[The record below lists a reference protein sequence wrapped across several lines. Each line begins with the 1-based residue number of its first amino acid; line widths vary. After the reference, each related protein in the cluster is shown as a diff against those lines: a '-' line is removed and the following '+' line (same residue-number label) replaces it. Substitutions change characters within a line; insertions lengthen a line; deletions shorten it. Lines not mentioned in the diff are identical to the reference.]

1 MSQKYSGGFIT
12 KSPVAPTTSAASG
25 IWTLDQ
31 QQQAQKAG
39 TWPSPP
45 IFIEDLFS
53 TYLYTGTSATNTI
66 TNGIDLSTKGGLL
79 WIKSRTNPASGIF
92 HSLMDSARGQTS
104 GYYNVLYSN
113 TTDSQNTP
121 GGGANPGTVAGGVTS
136 FNTTGFT
143 LTSGSSDSQ
152 LNINTFPYVSWAFA
166 KQPKF
171 FDVVTYTG
179 NGTSGLTVAHNL
191 GSVPGCIIVKSLTSP
206 VDWAVYHTSLGAT
219 KFLNLNLTNAAT
231 TGSSYWN
238 DVTPTSTNFTV
249 GNSGRTNGNGETYV
263 AYLFAHDAGGFPVS
277 GGGSTNGITCGSAT
291 IDGGGQ
297 ATVNLG
303 YEPQWILYKSSS
315 DIQNW
320 YIYDV
325 MRGMPVGT
333 TSGPYSNALS
343 PNATTAEFLGAAFA
357 ITPTGFN
364 IQTSIA
370 GATYIYI
377 AIRRGPMK
385 TPTVGTSV
393 FSPLAISNPID
404 TKNTTNFPIDM
415 QWWRYRAIEGANV
428 IDSDRLRGI
437 STTSTSSG
445 QFLRTPQTTAENS
458 GSNTRGW
465 DNTGFLTPLAYADTP
480 TVLWN
485 WRRAPGYFDTVCYAG
500 TNSGGLSQTI
510 THNLGV
516 APELTIFKKRAAL
529 SNWTVAMP
537 AIGGNAV
544 SLNLNDVGA
553 NSNIQFI
560 NTYGASSI
568 TTSSSYDTIS
578 ENTTTYVAYL
588 FATVAGVSKVGSYTG
603 TGALQTVNCGFTTGS
618 RFVLI
623 KRIDSTG
630 AWYVWDSARGITAG
644 DDPYI
649 LINTDVGA
657 EVTNTNYVDT
667 DTTGFKVTAAAPAA
681 INANGGTYIFLAIA

>member
-1 MSQKYSGGFIT
+1 
-12 KSPVAPTTSAASG
+12 
-25 IWTLDQ
+25 
-31 QQQAQKAG
+31 
-39 TWPSPP
+39 
-45 IFIEDLFS
+45 
-53 TYLYTGTSATNTI
+53 LYTGTDAAVTI
-66 TNGIDLSTKGGLL
+66 NNGIDLSTKGGMI
-79 WIKSRTNPASGIF
+79 WWKSRSNVSSNLVQDTTRGI
-92 HSLMDSARGQTS
+92 TK
-104 GYYNVLYSN
+104 VLRTN
-113 TTDSQNTP
+113 TTDAET
-121 GGGANPGTVAGGVTS
+121 TETDYVTATS
-136 FNTTGFT
+136 TTGFSVGASLSVSPRT
-143 LTSGSSDSQ
+143 
-152 LNINTFPYVSWAFA
+152 YVTWTFA

-171 FDVVTYTG
+171 FDVVTY
-179 NGTSGLTVAHNL
+179 SGSNSTQTISHNL
-191 GSVPGCIIVKSLTSP
+191 GSAPGCIMIKKLDSNTFNAG
-206 VDWAVYHTSLGAT
+206 WAVYHRS
-219 KFLNLNLTNAAT
+219 LTNPNNYYLVLNTDAAETNYGGAFISSVSST
-231 TGSSYWN
+231 T
-238 DVTPTSTNFTV
+238 FTV
-249 GNSGRTNGNGETYV
+249 AGNAGQISLAGSTYV

-277 GGGSTNGITCGSAT
+277 GGGSTNGISCGSYTGSGGVDT
-291 IDGGGQ
+291 I
-297 ATVNLG
+297 TLG
-303 YEPQWILYKSSS
+303 YEPQWVLLKGSSTSSPWILM
-315 DIQNW
+315 
-320 YIYDV
+320 DV
-325 MRGMPVGT
+325 MREMSNTDDRYLTPN
-333 TSGPYSNALS
+333 TSD
-343 PNATTAEFLGAAFA
+343 AEGSYGFA
-357 ITPTGFN
+357 YVRPTSTGFTV
-364 IQTSIA
+364 QPGYYGT
-370 GATYIYI
+370 GASVIYI

-393 FSPLAISNPID
+393 FSPFAISNPEN

-415 QWWRYRAIEGANV
+415 QWWRYRTIEGANV

-445 QFLRTPQTTAENS
+445 QFLRTPSTAAES
-458 GSNTRGW
+458 TGSNTRGW
-465 DNTGFLTPLAYADTP
+465 DNTGFLTPLAYADTS

-516 APELTIFKKRAAL
+516 APELTIFKKRAAI

-681 INANGGTYIFLAIA
+681 INANGGTFIFLAIA

>member
-1 MSQKYSGGFIT
+1 
-12 KSPVAPTTSAASG
+12 
-25 IWTLDQ
+25 
-31 QQQAQKAG
+31 
-39 TWPSPP
+39 
-45 IFIEDLFS
+45 
-53 TYLYTGTSATNTI
+53 
-66 TNGIDLSTKGGLL
+66 
-79 WIKSRTNPASGIF
+79 
-92 HSLMDSARGQTS
+92 
-104 GYYNVLYSN
+104 
-113 TTDSQNTP
+113 
-121 GGGANPGTVAGGVTS
+121 
-136 FNTTGFT
+136 
-143 LTSGSSDSQ
+143 
-152 LNINTFPYVSWAFA
+152 
-166 KQPKF
+166 
-171 FDVVTYTG
+171 
-179 NGTSGLTVAHNL
+179 
-191 GSVPGCIIVKSLTSP
+191 
-206 VDWAVYHTSLGAT
+206 
-219 KFLNLNLTNAAT
+219 
-231 TGSSYWN
+231 
-238 DVTPTSTNFTV
+238 
-249 GNSGRTNGNGETYV
+249 
-263 AYLFAHDAGGFPVS
+263 
-277 GGGSTNGITCGSAT
+277 
-291 IDGGGQ
+291 
-297 ATVNLG
+297 
-303 YEPQWILYKSSS
+303 
-315 DIQNW
+315 
-320 YIYDV
+320 
-325 MRGMPVGT
+325 
-333 TSGPYSNALS
+333 
-343 PNATTAEFLGAAFA
+343 
-357 ITPTGFN
+357 
-364 IQTSIA
+364 
-370 GATYIYI
+370 
-377 AIRRGPMK
+377 
-385 TPTVGTSV
+385 V

-681 INANGGTYIFLAIA
+681 INANGGTFIFLAIA